1 MTLTTPEIYGYTI
14 FCDDIRQEVGGKIS
28 FVGVYSGTIFVH
40 GEFPVTLPKFAFGI
54 SLIQRRELVE
64 PNIEVQI
71 FLPGDAEDS
80 PSIRGQLSEPME
92 GALAAQIARGVDE
105 TATMHI
111 NLVAASLTFKEPGI
125 MKVRAIRR
133 GDLIRLGSIRIT
145 SQPQSSASSPADI
158 EEQKGN

>member
-1 MTLTTPEIYGYTI
+1 MIVQPTPEIYGYTI
-14 FCDDIRQEVGGKIS
+14 FCDDIRQEVGGKLS
-28 FVGVYSGTIFVH
+28 FVGVYSGTIFIH

-54 SLIQRRELVE
+54 SLIQRREIVE

-92 GALAAQIARGVDE
+92 GALAAQIARAVDE

-111 NLVAASLTFKEPGI
+111 NLVAAPLTFTESGI
-125 MKVRAIRR
+125 MKVRAVRR
-133 GDLIRLGSIRIT
+133 GDLISLGDIRIE
-145 SQPQSSASSPADI
+145 SQPYPPSCLV
-158 EEQKGN
+158 GF